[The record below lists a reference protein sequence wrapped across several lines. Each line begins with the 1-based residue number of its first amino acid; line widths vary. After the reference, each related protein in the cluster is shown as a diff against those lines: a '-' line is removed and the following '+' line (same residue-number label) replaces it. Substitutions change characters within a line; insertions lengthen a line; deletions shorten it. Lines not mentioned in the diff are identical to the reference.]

1 MAIRD
6 LQFLFSAFV
15 PKCTHVV
22 DKHFEGYSTL
32 QFMEAGRVQLQ
43 IGQKQ
48 HVMDGPWCWSCHAGP
63 RIRFR
68 TAILGKT
75 WVHRYLAFR
84 GPAVARWQ
92 KALLYPIDPQAISPE
107 MDVPTKMDLII
118 ELSKRSDRWGLV
130 RAVLNLELLLV
141 ELAEARSKIDARKKG
156 SLQELK
162 LIPEIGNEP
171 INLESHAINAGMSSR
186 TFRRHFKQR
195 MGVSPRAFLLSQRI
209 NRAKQLLIDT
219 TQPVKQIAT
228 QLGYSDVYFFTRQF
242 REQTGI
248 PPALYRKS
256 REH

>member
-1 MAIRD
+1 MPQRD

-43 IGQKQ
+43 IGPKAQ
-48 HVMDGPWCWSCHAGP
+48 VLDGRWCWSCYHGP

-68 TAILGKT
+68 CAIPGKT

-84 GPAVARWQ
+84 GPMVARWTRA
-92 KALLYPIDPQAISPE
+92 KLFPIDPQSVKSELDVACK
-107 MDVPTKMDLII
+107 MDVIIDL
-118 ELSKRSDRWGLV
+118 SRRSDRWGIQ

-141 ELAEARSKIDARKKG
+141 ELAEARSIVSAQGDIATAG
-156 SLQELK
+156 QTLFPQTANALLSVESLAD
-162 LIPEIGNEP
+162 
-171 INLESHAINAGMSSR
+171 ESGMSSR
-186 TFRRHFKQR
+186 TFRRHFKKR
-195 MGVSPRAFLLSQRI
+195 MGVSPRAFVLSHRI

-219 TQPVKQIAT
+219 TQPIKQIAT

-242 REQTGI
+242 KEQTGI
-248 PPALYRKS
+248 PPALYRRS